1 MSPFLNRVMGP
12 PSSALWE
19 RWKAFLFFK
28 AAVGIRVVSGF
39 PSEASVSTRLSFLSF
54 FGPFFLSLRRTPV
67 FHKKFAPAD
76 SSSDAS
82 CFSRPTASPV
92 LQQWR
97 VPLGTLASPSIGG
110 LPLATGDS
118 RAAPTS
124 VSRTARW
131 PASPPDSLRA
141 PLAARAPRFPAS
153 AARDLG
159 TRWSCSH
166 AALRTPTLCPGQAR
180 SNDLALRVGTSG
192 CHSAPP
198 SRR

>member
-19 RWKAFLFFK
+19 RWKALCAFQ

-39 PSEASVSTRLSFLSF
+39 PSEASGSQRFSFLSF

-67 FHKKFAPAD
+67 FHKEFAPGD

-82 CFSRPTASPV
+82 CFGRPTASPV
-92 LQQWR
+92 LQQWQ

-110 LPLATGDS
+110 VPLATGDS

-124 VSRTARW
+124 VLPPIRW

-141 PLAARAPRFPAS
+141 PLAAGAPRFPAS

-159 TRWSCSH
+159 TRW
-166 AALRTPTLCPGQAR
+166 
-180 SNDLALRVGTSG
+180 
-192 CHSAPP
+192 
-198 SRR
+198 